1 MAHIMVMDD
10 DASVRDVIGEAL
22 KRDGH
27 EVQAFEDAA
36 PALDEVDF
44 DGVDL
49 VVSDLVMP
57 TPGDQFMLV
66 LQHDGFEVPV
76 IIVSANL
83 NEERKDYLKELGAE
97 AVLEKPFDVRELL
110 EIVKAALP

>member
-1 MAHIMVMDD
+1 MARIVVMDD
-10 DASVRDVIGEAL
+10 DAAVRDTVEAAL

-27 EVQAFEDAA
+27 EVQVFEDAA

-44 DGVDL
+44 DEVDL

-66 LQHDGFEVPV
+66 LQYDGIEVPV
-76 IIVSANL
+76 VIISANL
-83 NEERKDYLKELGAE
+83 NEERVDYLKELGAK
-97 AVLEKPFDVRELL
+97 AVLEKPFEIKELL
-110 EIVKAALP
+110 DIVKAALP